1 MKNDFKFYQKLPT
14 HNFSLQ
20 DLLGEKGL
28 FEVVPADW
36 YVIVADIQNS
46 TKAVDEGL
54 HHDVNLIATGSII
67 AVLNKVK
74 QQYSKLEIPYFF
86 GGDGAT
92 FLVPGVLLEPL
103 RETLHNY
110 RRHVQQTFG
119 LLLKIGVLSVAEV
132 YTDEIQLLIAKLK
145 LNHYLTIPVVLGNG
159 LKHAEAMVKAR
170 FNEEEEDAEIRPVD
184 LTGMECRWNEI
195 APPQEEERILCL
207 LVNCP
212 DESRQAKVYQAVI
225 KEIDR
230 IFGRLDERQPISEGR
245 LKLNLKMAKLSRE
258 MYARLGKYDLLYL
271 MKSWL
276 RSFVGRFYFSMYEE
290 GKTYLY
296 KVSQLSNTL
305 MIDGNINSVISG
317 TEHSINELIHFL
329 EKQEKTGDLTYGVHI
344 THSSIMSCYVLDLKK
359 NHVHFV
365 DGTEGGY
372 TTAAK
377 MFKAKLSGG
386 VF

>member
-1 MKNDFKFYQKLPT
+1 MKNDFKFYQNLPT
-14 HNFSLQ
+14 NNLSLQ

-36 YVIVADIQNS
+36 YVIVADVQNS
-46 TKAVDEGL
+46 TGAVDRGL
-54 HHDVNLIATGSII
+54 HQDVNLIATGSII
-67 AVLNKVK
+67 TVLNKVK

-92 FLVPGVLLEPL
+92 FLVPGELLEPL
-103 RETLHNY
+103 RETLGNY

-119 LLLKIGVLSVAEV
+119 LLLKVGALSVAEV
-132 YTDEIQLLIAKLK
+132 YRDDIQLLIAKLK
-145 LNHYLTIPVVLGNG
+145 LNDYLTIPVVLGNG
-159 LKHAEAMVKAR
+159 LKHAEALVKAR
-170 FNEEEEDAEIRPVD
+170 FYEKEEDAEIRPVD

-195 APPQEEERILCL
+195 APPQEEEKILCL
-207 LVNCP
+207 LVSCP
-212 DESRQAKVYQAVI
+212 DEGRQAIVYQAVI
-225 KEIDR
+225 EEIDR
-230 IFGRLDERQPISEGR
+230 IFGRLHQRQPISEGR
-245 LKLNLKMAKLSRE
+245 LKLNLTMAKLSRE

-276 RSFVGRFYFSMYEE
+276 RSFVGRFYFRMYEE
-290 GKTYLY
+290 GKTYLH

-317 TEHSINELIHFL
+317 TEYSINELLHFL
-329 EKQEKTGDLTYGVHI
+329 EKKEKAGDLTFGVHI
-344 THSSIMSCYVLDLKK
+344 TYSSIMSCYVLDLKN

-377 MFKAKLSGG
+377 MFKAKLDGG
-386 VF
+386 IF